1 MNWLRSLFTRKKKV
15 VVRKKRVVLDRLMKR
30 RLYVD
35 GIINGYKTKDL
46 SAKYNV
52 SLTTVRKTIKTLKE
66 QEG

>member
-35 GIINGYKTKDL
+35 GTINGYKTKDL